1 MAAPL
6 SPNRLQSARRGFYA
20 FNFLNSFSFVFISG
34 SFITLFAIR
43 LGASN
48 AVVGIL
54 NAIAY
59 ATYFLMPLGK
69 RIVRTKPIVW
79 TFGWAWV
86 MRYTVLIPILF
97 APLLTAR
104 GHNGAAIGLLIA
116 SVAGFAV
123 CRGIALIGNNPV
135 VGFLASGGGEKP
147 RSDRGEFMVNNSIIN
162 SFASMMSGLL
172 LALFLG
178 EQATPWS
185 YALGVG
191 FGVATG
197 YAGCVFLLRT
207 PEPHNYTP
215 EKTSSLMATTRE
227 AIKDPSFRRFIVI
240 FMALSFVSGMG
251 RSFLPVY
258 AKEVFAQGDDAV
270 MVYALLASLG
280 SVVMGLLTRL
290 IVDRLG
296 SKPLFIIFSAIGLIS
311 FLPIALVPGGKNFI
325 ASSAVTAI
333 FLAFIHFLSSFGFA
347 GEENAGQTYYFTL
360 VPKEKTLDLSVVY
373 YFAYGVGGAIG
384 SGIGGLLLDLFA
396 SLGLGDASSYRALYL
411 FLCLTL
417 AVSIYAMRKIKRLG
431 SASVSQSLGV
441 MFSLR
446 DLKAFDLLSRLD
458 RSENPSQEVKL
469 IQEIGRSSSLLS
481 QVELAD
487 YLHSP
492 RFEVRMEALLAFETM
507 PQLSSKIIRPL
518 IKEVETHTFTTAYVA
533 ARILGK
539 SGKREAIPAIRKA
552 TEAEDYMLQ
561 GTAMIALAKIGDQ
574 DSIPLIE
581 SILMRSKNPRVKISA
596 AYALEIM
603 RSTSSLPVLASSLRG
618 DDPPAFISDEILLAM
633 ASIMGVMKEFYP
645 LYSAFIEDEEQG
657 IALLESTAKDI
668 IADEKT
674 MEEWNTGV
682 KQLFDRAKPDGGLI
696 ASFIMR
702 TGSDPRT
709 EVVLGETLLDS
720 QLCYR
725 GLKFLAAAYPL
736 FVRRTRALAGIRQGR

>member
-6 SPNRLQSARRGFYA
+6 SPIRLQKARRGFYI

-48 AVVGIL
+48 AIVGIL

-69 RIVRTKPIVW
+69 RIVRKKPIVW

-97 APLLTAR
+97 APLLMAR

-116 SVAGFAV
+116 SVTGFAAF
-123 CRGIALIGNNPV
+123 RGIALIGNNPV

-178 EQATPWS
+178 EQASPWS
-185 YALGVG
+185 YAIGVG
-191 FGVATG
+191 FGIAAG
-197 YAGCVFLLRT
+197 YAGCIFLLRT
-207 PEPHNYTP
+207 PEPSDYTP
-215 EKTSSLMATTRE
+215 EEESSLLATTKE
-227 AIKDPSFRRFIVI
+227 AIKDPTFRRFIII
-240 FMALSFVSGMG
+240 FMVLSFVSGMG

-280 SVVMGLLTRL
+280 SVAMGLLTRL

-296 SKPLFIIFSAIGLIS
+296 SKPLFIIFSAIGMFS
-311 FLPIALVPGGKNFI
+311 FLPIAMIPGGKSLI
-325 ASSAVTAI
+325 TSSAVTAI
-333 FLAFIHFLSSFGFA
+333 FLAFIHFFSSFGFA

-360 VPKEKTLDLSVVY
+360 VPKKKTLDLSVVY
-373 YFAYGVGGAIG
+373 YFAYGFGGAIG
-384 SGIGGLLLDLFA
+384 SGIGGMLLDFFTA
-396 SLGLGDASSYRALYL
+396 LGLSAASSYRALYAL
-411 FLCLTL
+411 LCLTM
-417 AVSIYAMRKIKRLG
+417 AGAIYAMRKIKRLG
-431 SASVSQSLGV
+431 SATVSQSLGV

-481 QVELAD
+481 QVELVE

-507 PQLSSKIIRPL
+507 PRLSSKIIRPL

-539 SGKREAIPAIRKA
+539 RENPEAIPALRKVM
-552 TEAEDYMLQ
+552 EAEDYMLQ
-561 GTAMIALAKIGDQ
+561 GTAMIALARIGDTE
-574 DSIPLIE
+574 SIPIIE
-581 SILMRSKNPRVKISA
+581 SILMRSRNPRVKISA

-603 RSTSSLPVLASSLRG
+603 QSISSLPVLASCLRG

-645 LYSAFIEDEEQG
+645 LYSAFIEDEKQG

-668 IADEKT
+668 IVDENT
-674 MEEWNTGV
+674 MEEWSAGV
-682 KQLFDRAKPDGGLI
+682 KRLFDSTDPDGGPL
-696 ASFIMR
+696 ATFIMR
-702 TGSDPRT
+702 TGSNPRT
-709 EVVLGETLLDS
+709 EVVLSETLLDS
-720 QLCYR
+720 HLCYR
-725 GLKFLAAAYPL
+725 GMKFLAAAYPL
-736 FVRRTRALAGIRQGR
+736 FVRRRKA